1 MSNNL
6 NVKVPATSANMG
18 PGFDCLG
25 IALDIW
31 NSVSILD
38 HSDDT
43 TKVVVVGNGEEEL
56 ERGSGN
62 LVFQAF
68 SRVFTEIGRDVPN
81 VTLNCENKIPLS
93 RGLGSSSAAIV
104 GGLVLGNEYAGKPFN
119 KNELAI
125 IAAEMEGHPDNVVP
139 ACLGGMQIVIYDE
152 DELVTASVPIS
163 EDISAVL
170 YVPDVPMPTEKS
182 RNLLGEKIFRQDAV
196 FNIGRSALLIQSLLT
211 GELSNLKYATQDML
225 HQPDRQKI
233 FFPLKNILRAAMESG
248 ALGAFLSGAG
258 STILAICTDREYT
271 IGYEM
276 ADAAMKS
283 GISGEILVTKPSFI
297 GAHLG

>member
-25 IALDIW
+25 MALNIW

-38 HSDDT
+38 RSDDT
-43 TKVVVVGNGEEEL
+43 TKVVIVGNGEEEL
-56 ERGSGN
+56 DRGSGN

-68 SRVFTEIGRDVPN
+68 SRIFSEIGHDVPN

-125 IAAEMEGHPDNVVP
+125 MAAEMEGHPDNVVP
-139 ACLGGMQIVIYDE
+139 ACLGGMQIVIYDQLLRF
-152 DELVTASVPIS
+152 DRVWTLVGRPENIAESI
-163 EDISAVL
+163 I
-170 YVPDVPMPTEKS
+170 
-182 RNLLGEKIFRQDAV
+182 LLREARIFRLTREINGNSATWQVRV
-196 FNIGRSALLIQSLLT
+196 FPYL
-211 GELSNLKYATQDML
+211 
-225 HQPDRQKI
+225 
-233 FFPLKNILRAAMESG
+233 
-248 ALGAFLSGAG
+248 
-258 STILAICTDREYT
+258 
-271 IGYEM
+271 
-276 ADAAMKS
+276 
-283 GISGEILVTKPSFI
+283 
-297 GAHLG
+297 